1 MTTTIARLE
10 TNAQREAEIWGWGWN
25 EKGKMLSLKEREEV
39 GRKKALSG

>member
-1 MTTTIARLE
+1 MSKEKQKFGRG
-10 TNAQREAEIWGWGWN
+10 GWRWN

>member
-1 MTTTIARLE
+1 MPKE
-10 TNAQREAEIWGWGWN
+10 KQKFGGGGEEGVWN